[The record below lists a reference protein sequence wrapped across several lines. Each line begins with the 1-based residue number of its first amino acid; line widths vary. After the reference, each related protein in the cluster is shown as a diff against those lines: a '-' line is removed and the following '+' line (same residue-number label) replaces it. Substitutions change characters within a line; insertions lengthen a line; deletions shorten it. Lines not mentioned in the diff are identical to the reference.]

1 MAKTILQLIDG
12 DWVESR
18 SRELIEVTDPA
29 TQHVLALA
37 LFAGRNPLPEV
48 AEAAPYPLASLYAP
62 DLEALARDTYAR
74 DYVGYGFGDWAA

>member
-1 MAKTILQLIDG
+1 M
-12 DWVESR
+12 DWEAIEAAWHKNEKRQEQVDKR
-18 SRELIEVTDPA
+18 AELLEKK
-29 TQHVLALA
+29 LA
-37 LFAGRNPLPEV
+37 RKPEV